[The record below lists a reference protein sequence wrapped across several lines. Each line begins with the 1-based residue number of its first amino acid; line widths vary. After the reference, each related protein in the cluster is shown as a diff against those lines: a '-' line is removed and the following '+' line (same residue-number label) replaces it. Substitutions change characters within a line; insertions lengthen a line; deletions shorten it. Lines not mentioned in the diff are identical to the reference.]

1 MAVLNRL
8 CLAGL
13 LMAASLPQ
21 ANAADSAALAACGKD
36 GTTPPKIAGPH
47 IMPPDAY
54 PLISVVQGEQ
64 GDVLLSFTIRPDGSI
79 GDIRVVR
86 SSGFP
91 RLDEAAAENVTA
103 WKYGPSEKD
112 GKPVACQWQAIVNWK
127 LNDAAPVFPE
137 NGPFGIVTLGPEE
150 YPSSA
155 LRRKESGAA
164 AFMIMIGPD
173 GKQMFN
179 TIMVRSSGF
188 ADLDGASSDY
198 VKNRLSIKP
207 AELAGK
213 PVASIVNIVIIW
225 VPKAAE
231 KKP

>member
-1 MAVLNRL
+1 MSALNRSF
-8 CLAGL
+8 LAGM
-13 LMAASLPQ
+13 LMLTAMPRAY
-21 ANAADSAALAACGKD
+21 AADATPLPACGTD
-36 GTTPPKIAGPH
+36 GTTKPKIAGPH
-47 IMPPDAY
+47 AMPPDAY

-64 GDVLLSFTIRPDGSI
+64 GNVLLGFTIRADGSV
-79 GDIRVVR
+79 GDAHVVR

-91 RLDEAAAENVTA
+91 RLDEAAVENVPA
-103 WKYGPSEKD
+103 WKYGPGEKD
-112 GKPVACQWQAIVNWK
+112 GKPVACQWQANVDWK
-127 LNDAAPVFPE
+127 LDAAAPVFPE
-137 NGPFGIVTLGPEE
+137 NGPFGVVTLGPEE

-155 LRRKESGAA
+155 LRRRESGAA

-198 VKNRLSIKP
+198 LKDRLKIKP

-213 PVASIVNIVIIW
+213 PVASIVNIVIVW
-225 VPKAAE
+225 TPDAPA

>member
-1 MAVLNRL
+1 MFALNRS

-13 LMAASLPQ
+13 LM
-21 ANAADSAALAACGKD
+21 LAAMPRAHADDATPLASCGKD
-36 GTTPPKIAGPH
+36 GTTSPKIAGPH
-47 IMPPDAY
+47 VMPPDAY
-54 PLISVVQGEQ
+54 PLISVVQNEQ
-64 GDVLLSFTIRPDGSI
+64 GNVLLGFTIQPDGSVSGVRI
-79 GDIRVVR
+79 LR

-127 LNDAAPVFPE
+127 LHDAAPVFPD
-137 NGPFGIVTLGPEE
+137 NGPFGIVTLGPGD

-155 LRRKESGAA
+155 LRRREGGAA
-164 AFMIMIGPD
+164 AFMIMVDQD

-179 TIMVRSSGF
+179 TMVKSSGF

-198 VKNRLSIKP
+198 VKNRLSVKP

-225 VPKAAE
+225 TPDAAE